1 MRWGKLIL
9 LFQAVITLIIG
20 IAFFTQLTIIG
31 ASDVS
36 DIVEE
41 LTTEE
46 NLSEGVPDTI
56 NNIKIRFT
64 IASYIL
70 FIVGLVEIIIIIRLF
85 S

>member
-36 DIVEE
+36 EIVEE

-46 NLSEGVPDTI
+46 DFSEGVPDTI

>member
-20 IAFFTQLTIIG
+20 IAFFSQLTVIG

-36 DIVEE
+36 EIVEE
-41 LTTEE
+41 LTTKE
-46 NLSEGVPDTI
+46 NSSEGVPDTI

>member
-20 IAFFTQLTIIG
+20 IAFFSQLTVIG

-36 DIVEE
+36 EIVEE
-41 LTTEE
+41 LTIEE
-46 NLSEGVPDTI
+46 EFSEGIPNTI

>member
-20 IAFFTQLTIIG
+20 IAFFSQLTVIG
-31 ASDVS
+31 ASDIS
-36 DIVEE
+36 EIVEE
-41 LTTEE
+41 LSTKE
-46 NLSEGVPDTI
+46 NPSEGMPDAMK
-56 NNIKIRFT
+56 NIKTRFT

-70 FIVGLVEIIIIIRLF
+70 FIIGLVEIIIIIRLF